1 MCTKNQNIYTEVY
14 ELYQNKD
21 LQIRREEYEWYC
33 QQASSLREAIEN
45 AFLSKFPNEFPNE
58 NGEIKIHP
66 HQCRPA
72 NRFPTVFQQAAKKA
86 LENFDVQN
94 LSDND
99 FDCFEEIYYKFVS
112 PVREKITG
120 FGELAHYDV
129 SMRIAKYQELRY
141 ENCGRLNEVY
151 LHAHPLKSTKIIY
164 EVGDLSNEISQSDL
178 RAGAKI
184 NVNKFPQP
192 LDNLAGDDLENL
204 LCIYYDKFKTII

>member
-21 LQIRREEYEWYC
+21 LQIRKEEYEWYC

-45 AFLSKFPNEFPNE
+45 AFLSKFPNK

-66 HQCRPA
+66 HQRRPA
-72 NRFPTVFQQAAKKA
+72 NRFPTVFQQAAQKA

-129 SMRIAKYQELRY
+129 SMRIAKYQELKY
-141 ENCGRLNEVY
+141 KNCGLLNEVY
-151 LHAHPLKSTKIIY
+151 LHAHPLKSTIAIY
-164 EVGDLSNEISQSDL
+164 EVGDLSNTINRSDL
-178 RAGAKI
+178 REGAKI
-184 NVNKFPQP
+184 SIDKFPPP
-192 LDNLAGDDLENL
+192 LNKLTGEGDHLENL
-204 LCIYYDKFKTII
+204 LCIYYNQYFSKM